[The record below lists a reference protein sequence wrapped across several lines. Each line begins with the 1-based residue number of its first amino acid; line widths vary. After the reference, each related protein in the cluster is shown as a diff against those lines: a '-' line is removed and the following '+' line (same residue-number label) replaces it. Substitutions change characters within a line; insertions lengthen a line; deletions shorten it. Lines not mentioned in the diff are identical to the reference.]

1 MPIFS
6 LGGDYFIAAKQANL
20 SQITQIPTVV
30 FQNEQDLLHQ
40 GSGGGFKSQPVSLV
54 PQGWSLPPQT
64 HYIVL
69 LERKL
74 HNTIYLFY
82 EWLKWDFRVS

>member
-40 GSGGGFKSQPVSLV
+40 GS
-54 PQGWSLPPQT
+54 
-64 HYIVL
+64 
-69 LERKL
+69 
-74 HNTIYLFY
+74 
-82 EWLKWDFRVS
+82 